1 MRHTVRLI
9 VLLGACLALGACG
22 SSDED
27 RGGVADA
34 SGGLRV
40 AAAFYPL
47 EEIARAVGGARASVT
62 GLTPPGSGPH
72 DLELRA
78 SQVVALERADV
89 IVFLGAGFQP
99 AVEKL
104 VAQRRGDDVIAIDL
118 FDEVTLRRVDP
129 AVPGVRGDVDGEV
142 LDGDRDPHV
151 WVDPARFAELVDTVN
166 RTFATADP
174 DGAATYAR
182 NAAAYR
188 AKVLALDAQFDRAL
202 NACRTQ
208 TLVTSHAAFGYL
220 ADRYGLA
227 QAPIAGITPDDE
239 PDPKSL
245 AATARKAKAD
255 GVKTVFFETLVPRKL
270 ADTVAREIGAR
281 SDALDPVEGL
291 TRQQLDAG
299 ESYLTIQ
306 RENLRRLSKGLRCTA

>member
-1 MRHTVRLI
+1 VRHTVRLI

>member
-118 FDEVTLRRVDP
+118 LDEVTLRRVDP